1 MVAVV
6 ITMAGALA
14 LGNSSTIPVNTEG
27 VPIEIIDEYLSENGF
42 SEEFILQTGEQT
54 KRALY
59 EEGGVFDSDSELNIS
74 PLLDLGQDWEGFTAT
89 LTASHLSYEDN
100 VSTKFLVFNW
110 KWNTSVPL
118 NVLCDAV
125 SIYWGD
131 SFTAIPSSAGFE
143 ISGRGTASEAEQRH
157 PGPGMESLPFELSS
171 LSFLFISG
179 DSAITQYEPNVGI
192 AFKFNVDENM
202 TKKMYYGS
210 SWADYR
216 IAMNDFGGSYSIKI
230 VKTNS
235 NPNYNGYNS
244 AVANY
249 FRWTSTTTYDFS
261 FSIGYPGGVNLNI
274 DPNLESY
281 YEKSVDKA
289 VSFRYMN

>member
-1 MVAVV
+1 M
-6 ITMAGALA
+6 
-14 LGNSSTIPVNTEG
+14 
-27 VPIEIIDEYLSENGF
+27 IDEYLSENGF

-100 VSTKFLVFNW
+100 VSTKLLVFNW

-143 ISGRGTASEAEQRH
+143 ISGRGTAYEAEQRH

-202 TKKMYYGS
+202 TKKCITVLLG
-210 SWADYR
+210 R
-216 IAMNDFGGSYSIKI
+216 II
-230 VKTNS
+230 V
-235 NPNYNGYNS
+235 
-244 AVANY
+244 
-249 FRWTSTTTYDFS
+249 
-261 FSIGYPGGVNLNI
+261 LQ
-274 DPNLESY
+274 
-281 YEKSVDKA
+281 
-289 VSFRYMN
+289 